1 MNWTKTPPTKPGA
14 YWCRNKEG
22 LDSFLCD
29 YKSEDV
35 DLIETLA
42 IKGEWCGPLVP
53 AEEADA
59 QRVASLIAD
68 VMHLRSE
75 VDCRI
80 DHGARHGGHLDY
92 VKLCLTQIIDA
103 HR

>member
-29 YKSEDV
+29 YKSEDI

-53 AEEADA
+53 AEEVQKAFYEGHVCAFCSDPDLDPA
-59 QRVASLIAD
+59 RFNYGNSRARRV
-68 VMHLRSE
+68 VE
-75 VDCRI
+75 
-80 DHGARHGGHLDY
+80 GGEP
-92 VKLCLTQIIDA
+92 
-103 HR
+103 